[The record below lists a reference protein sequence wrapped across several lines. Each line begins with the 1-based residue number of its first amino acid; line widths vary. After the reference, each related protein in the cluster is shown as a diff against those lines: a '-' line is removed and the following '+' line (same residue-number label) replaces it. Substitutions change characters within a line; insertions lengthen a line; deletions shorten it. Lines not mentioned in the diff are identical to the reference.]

1 MPDRNRHPSARR
13 YLRALFTD
21 AVVAHV
27 EGVLGV
33 LGVLAI
39 LAALGVLV
47 ALAFLAMPASAQ
59 VAVKNQGYIPFSDAP
74 INYRSN
80 DLNDPVSQLQQQLD
94 QGKASLVYEP
104 EHGYL
109 RSVLQ
114 LLHVPID
121 SQTLVFSKTSF
132 QYPKISP
139 EHPRALYYNDDVYVG
154 SVHEG
159 KAIEIVSFD
168 PRQGAIFYLLDER
181 KVEKPAFQRAELD
194 CTQCHIAAGTRGIP
208 GVLLRSV
215 YPTTTGTLVPGTKAL
230 ITDQESPWGER
241 WGGWYVTGDL
251 AGGTHMGNAVVG
263 DKESATQLEA
273 LGKAF
278 DSSAYLAPDSDV
290 VAHLVLAHQTQMHN
304 LITLTNY
311 KTRLALYSQA
321 DHSGDAAPSGTAAR
335 SANDPLATAP
345 STDTPIPEATRRQFE
360 RPAEQLLRYLLFV
373 NEAPLPSA
381 GKQRVGASSAF
392 AREFAARGPRDSKGR
407 SLRDLD
413 LTTRI
418 FRYPCSYLVYSD
430 SFAALPQPAKGY
442 VYHRLLEV
450 LSGQDQSKDF
460 ARLPAA
466 DRQAVLEILLE
477 TQHGLPQEWT
487 DYAASHHLHVAQQSD
502 PSNRRG

>member
-1 MPDRNRHPSARR
+1 MPDRNRHPSSQR
-13 YLRALFTD
+13 YLRTLFTD
-21 AVVAHV
+21 TVIAHV

-33 LGVLAI
+33 LGVLAM

-80 DLNDPVSQLQQQLD
+80 DLSDPVSQLQQQLD
-94 QGKASLVYEP
+94 LGKASLVYEP

-114 LLHVPID
+114 LLHVPIA

-181 KVEKPAFQRAELD
+181 KVERPAFQRAELD

-215 YPTTTGTLVPGTKAL
+215 YPTTTGTLVPGTTAL
-230 ITDQESPWGER
+230 ITDQESPWSER

-263 DKESATQLEA
+263 DKEESATKLEA
-273 LGKAF
+273 LGKTF
-278 DSSAYLAPDSDV
+278 DSSAYLSPDSDV

-321 DHSGDAAPSGTAAR
+321 DSG
-335 SANDPLATAP
+335 
-345 STDTPIPEATRRQFE
+345 QFE

-381 GKQRVGASSAF
+381 DKERVGASSAF
-392 AREFAARGPRDSKGR
+392 AREFAARGLRDSKGR

-430 SFAALPQPAKGY
+430 SFAALPQPAKEY

-460 ARLPAA
+460 ARLPVT

-487 DYAASHHLHVAQQSD
+487 DYAASHHLRVAQHSD
-502 PSNRRG
+502 PSNERG